1 MCKTKHFKEQTA
13 FNDPLQM
20 YQMDEILRVNL
31 FSELSEIDCGGIK
44 FIANANGRECLE
56 KRIFGKPKGSQGY

>member
-1 MCKTKHFKEQTA
+1 MCETKHFKEQTA

-31 FSELSEIDCGGIK
+31 FSELSKIDCGGVN
-44 FIANANGRECLE
+44 FIANANGREYL
-56 KRIFGKPKGSQGY
+56 GKKDFW

>member
-31 FSELSEIDCGGIK
+31 FDELSKIDCGGIK
-44 FIANANGRECLE
+44 FIANANGREYLE